1 MVHTTAYNS
10 QVSMAYHKGLLLA
23 CILRQRGLGTALFHV
38 VFLDPGL
45 RRSPICICNTV
56 AVIKKKKKASQMTK
70 PDLKEAKGV
79 ILSQEISR

>member
-1 MVHTTAYNS
+1 MVHTIAYNS
-10 QVSMAYHKGLLLA
+10 QVSMAYNKGLLLA

-56 AVIKKKKKASQMTK
+56 AVIKKKKKK
-70 PDLKEAKGV
+70 KKEQAK
-79 ILSQEISR
+79 